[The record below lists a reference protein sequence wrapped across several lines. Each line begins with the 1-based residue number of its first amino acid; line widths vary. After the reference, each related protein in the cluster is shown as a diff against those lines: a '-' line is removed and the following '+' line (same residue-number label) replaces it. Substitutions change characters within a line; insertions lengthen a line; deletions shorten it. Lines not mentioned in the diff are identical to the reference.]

1 MRAAL
6 VIDVFRRDRAYTI
19 RSLRKNPAFALT
31 AIVTL
36 ALGIGANTAIFTI
49 VRSILLRP
57 LAYREPERLVLITPG
72 ATTMRLEELKKSARS
87 LCFAF

>member
-6 VIDVFRRDRAYTI
+6 VIDVFRRDLAYTI

-31 AIVTL
+31 AIATL

-57 LAYREPERLVLITPG
+57 LA
-72 ATTMRLEELKKSARS
+72 
-87 LCFAF
+87 